1 MALNLDNGGFLCN
14 QTVQSLLRIAMMLES
29 RKSHPWKVLKLSWN
43 TCFPALHK
51 PGFNHDNLR
60 VHFIHYRWVSVH
72 HGYKWFDSLLHR
84 QAATPL
90 EQWFQI
96 SINPSKNTHTHIN
109 ICIYYIQVIYISIY
123 LCVCSIML
131 YIILLYYNIRCIY
144 IYTYI
149 YIYYILYN
157 IYIYNQ
163 YFHQSR

>member
-96 SINPSKNTHTHIN
+96 SINPLKNTHTYKYMYILHTSY
-109 ICIYYIQVIYISIY
+109 IYIY
-123 LCVCSIML
+123 LCVCSIIL

-144 IYTYI
+144 IYI
-149 YIYYILYN
+149 YIHILY
-157 IYIYNQ
+157 II
-163 YFHQSR
+163 